1 MVQDPETKV
10 ALLDLTYPQLQ
21 NLVLSLGEPAY
32 RADQLYRWLYEELAT
47 RFEDMH
53 NLPLPMRQRLE
64 QTASLRGLIP
74 LEEKRSSSGLTRK
87 FLFSLPDGET
97 IESVLML
104 YDKRR
109 TVCLSTQVGC
119 PVGCP
124 FCATGQSGFVR
135 DLTPGEI
142 VEQVLYLAGQLK
154 EGQQRISNVVF
165 MGMGEPFLNYD
176 ATLQAVRTLTDSR
189 GYNLGARRITIS
201 TVGIV
206 PGIER
211 LAGEGLQVGLA
222 ISLHAPNDDL
232 RQSLVS
238 IARRYPLSDV
248 LDACRSYVEHTGR
261 RVTFEYALVEDLNDS
276 LKLARQLA
284 HLLAGLLCHVNLI
297 PLNPTADSAWQ
308 PSPPDRVRAFHGEL
322 QRLAINSTIRLRRG
336 IDIEAGCGQLRSR
349 RSGAASGAQPLSRPC
364 ASGHDA
370 KARPRKPIAIRN
382 DST

>member
-142 VEQVLYLAGQLK
+142 VEQVLHLAGQLK

-261 RVTFEYALVEDLNDS
+261 RVTFEYPLVHDLNDS

-297 PLNPTADSAWQ
+297 PLNPTADSGWQ